1 VAVTVCVCVRVRGG
15 VVAGARTAEW
25 PTPLLPPAP
34 PTHARPGPGPGPGLR
49 AKQVARPLAGLG
61 GGGSGH
67 RNISCGRAR
76 RGTRWSSLGK
86 AAARVVSWWSMV
98 SPSPPGPTPREQHA
112 TCWQLRHPAS
122 IGSHASLSF
131 SASLARS
138 PLMDAILQA
147 EAAAHELWTD

>member
-1 VAVTVCVCVRVRGG
+1 VPVCVCVAVWWLAPERPNGR
-15 VVAGARTAEW
+15 
-25 PTPLLPPAP
+25 PLSYPQPHP
-34 PTHARPGPGPGPGLR
+34 RTHARPGPGPGPGLR
-49 AKQVARPLAGLG
+49 AKQVARPLSGLG

-138 PLMDAILQA
+138 PLMDAIPQA
-147 EAAAHELWTD
+147 EAAAHELWTDRL